1 VIERS
6 GVDLILDVEAT
17 AGRVRHHDRT
27 RTHLLRTSS
36 GADAMPERVTRIALL
51 RAAGFDLMEPMR
63 RSVLAPAAQ

>member
-1 VIERS
+1 MF
-6 GVDLILDVEAT
+6 DT
-17 AGRVRHHDRT
+17 MTGRVHT
-27 RTHLLRTSS
+27 FFRTSS